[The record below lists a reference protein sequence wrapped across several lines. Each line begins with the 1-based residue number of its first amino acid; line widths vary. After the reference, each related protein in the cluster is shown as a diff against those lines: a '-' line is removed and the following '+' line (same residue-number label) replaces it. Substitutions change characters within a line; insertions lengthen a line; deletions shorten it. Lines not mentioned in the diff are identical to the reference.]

1 MENAGNGSRLWSP
14 STDSGAKVWSETL
27 LLIMQ
32 TSVLVRKASNGSRPQ
47 GAFKKCSAKVRSSNI
62 TYNAAISACEKPRQL
77 QQTLDLFVRMLGGLP
92 FLAAMVRTSKR
103 AAYKTRRWAP
113 LRPSASAIL
122 CAAKA
127 PGLTHGAVL
136 RSIIVARIF
145 AVTSSRLGTWDTP
158 CSKSDYNDRT
168 KKTYR
173 PFGHRSYEQYV
184 ELFGRTLAAFTSDD
198 VASRLGSVVFTA
210 ANPLTM
216 GFASRL
222 LGRSETGIAWSTH
235 IVLNDFACIVGA
247 HCVSFDAIYEKASAC
262 GKGVPVP
269 DEHVEIVRQ
278 RLNSDRLTLA

>member
-1 MENAGNGSRLWSP
+1 M
-14 STDSGAKVWSETL
+14 
-27 LLIMQ
+27 
-32 TSVLVRKASNGSRPQ
+32 
-47 GAFKKCSAKVRSSNI
+47 
-62 TYNAAISACEKPRQL
+62 

-173 PFGHRSYEQYV
+173 PFGHKRSTTPKSAGPKNRV
-184 ELFGRTLAAFTSDD
+184 H
-198 VASRLGSVVFTA
+198 SRES
-210 ANPLTM
+210 
-216 GFASRL
+216 
-222 LGRSETGIAWSTH
+222 
-235 IVLNDFACIVGA
+235 
-247 HCVSFDAIYEKASAC
+247 IYENSFQ
-262 GKGVPVP
+262 
-269 DEHVEIVRQ
+269 RQ
-278 RLNSDRLTLA
+278 TIDWL